1 MGLFSIEYL
10 LKGLL
15 RDRVSR
21 GLFSQQPLG
30 LRITGTGFMG
40 GLGRGLD
47 CFLQSF
53 GGAADLNCIGGGWLR
68 FRCG

>member
-1 MGLFSIEYL
+1 MKYL

-21 GLFSQQPLG
+21 GLFRQQPLG
-30 LRITGTGFMG
+30 LRITRTGFMG

-53 GGAADLNCIGGGWLR
+53 GGGADLNCIGDRWLQ